1 MHSLAIAPV
10 LLSGFLLAC
19 NPTDAQLA
27 RAHAATINQIA
38 KWRSATLPKDQPAPD
53 FRLMDATGKAV
64 AMRDFRG
71 KVVYLDFWYSGCRPC
86 LAEAPAADKLK
97 QQFVGQDVAFVY
109 VSTETSVDAWKLAV
123 EKHHLSSTNSVH
135 LIDPEGWHAA
145 RAYHVV
151 GFPTYMIIGRDGRI
165 WQTEAPRPSDGA
177 ATVSALEQALASKR
191 GYTPR

>member
-1 MHSLAIAPV
+1 MYFFLIV
-10 LLSGFLLAC
+10 LLLVGEILVGC

-27 RAHAATINQIA
+27 RAHAAGIDRIA
-38 KWRSATLPKDQPAPD
+38 EGRTATLPKGQPAPD
-53 FRLMDATGKAV
+53 FRLMDTAGKAV
-64 AMRDFRG
+64 ALHDLRG

-97 QQFVGQDVAFVY
+97 QQFLGQDVVFVY
-109 VSTETSVDAWKLAV
+109 ISIETNVDGWKQAV
-123 EKHHLSSTNSVH
+123 EKHHLASANSVH

-165 WQTEAPRPSDGA
+165 WQTEAPRPSDGSQTVA
-177 ATVSALEQALASKR
+177 ALKHALATR
-191 GYTPR
+191 